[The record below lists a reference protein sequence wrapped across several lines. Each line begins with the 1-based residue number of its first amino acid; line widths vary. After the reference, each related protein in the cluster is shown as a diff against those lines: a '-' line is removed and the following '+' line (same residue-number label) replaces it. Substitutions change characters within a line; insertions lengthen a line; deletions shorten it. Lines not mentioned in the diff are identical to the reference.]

1 MKKYPILL
9 IGLFIC
15 VRSFSQEQQATSTDS
30 LKTEEEVFSVVAI
43 MPQFPGG
50 QDSLARYVSEQLIYP
65 TVCVENSIQGTIVVS
80 FIVEKDGRTSD
91 HSIIRTVS
99 YGGEL
104 NREALR
110 ICKTLHFEP
119 GSQYGQ
125 PVRVRM
131 NLPIE
136 FSLKQERKKQKA
148 K

>member
-1 MKKYPILL
+1 MKKFPILL
-9 IGLFIC
+9 IGLFTC
-15 VRSFSQEQQATSTDS
+15 VRSFSQGQETNSPDS

-50 QDSLARYVSEQLIYP
+50 QDSLTRYISEQLNYP
-65 TVCVENSIQGTIVVS
+65 AACVENSIQGTIVVS
-80 FIVEKDGRTSD
+80 FIVEKDGQTSD
-91 HSIIRTVS
+91 HNIIRTVS

-136 FSLKQERKKQKA
+136 FSLKQERKKQKE